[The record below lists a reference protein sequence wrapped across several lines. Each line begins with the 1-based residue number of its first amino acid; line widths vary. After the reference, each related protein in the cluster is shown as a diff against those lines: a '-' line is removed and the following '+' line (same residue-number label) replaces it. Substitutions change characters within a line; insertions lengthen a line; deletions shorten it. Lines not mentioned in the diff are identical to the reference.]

1 MPGPPRPSFP
11 SAPSEPSL
19 RRLGVGGSSA
29 GDRPIRA
36 QVVVAL
42 VAVLILL
49 AVPLYLLRRPAVEVP
64 EAEPAPSVFA
74 PTVPVAEAPP
84 KDDRLTLADPV
95 RVKCGASPKGASQRG
110 VLCDQLPFFESALAA
125 AIRQTIDCAPSTASG
140 GTINYV
146 LQLDF
151 TRRSMHVFPGASG
164 SWKGPQARRATNC
177 VKQALATPNWD
188 TQHHQYRYYEI
199 AIMTAYAPPAPTGT
213 PLFE

>member
-19 RRLGVGGSSA
+19 RRLGAGGSSA

-84 KDDRLTLADPV
+84 KDDRLTLAPPV
-95 RVKCGASPKGASQRG
+95 QVKCGATPKGARQRAAHR
-110 VLCDQLPFFESALAA
+110 DQLPFVQLAPA
-125 AIRQTIDCAPSTASG
+125 APS
-140 GTINYV
+140 
-146 LQLDF
+146 
-151 TRRSMHVFPGASG
+151 R
-164 SWKGPQARRATNC
+164 
-177 VKQALATPNWD
+177 
-188 TQHHQYRYYEI
+188 
-199 AIMTAYAPPAPTGT
+199 PT
-213 PLFE
+213 